1 MLVIDKPLGASSFD
15 VIRRLRRL
23 LHTRALG
30 HTGTLDPAATGVLC
44 VCTGWALKLMQ
55 FFDDDRKSYR
65 ATVRLGQSTET
76 DDSEGAIV
84 EERPVDVS
92 QADLEAALALFLGTI
107 EQVPPAYSAIKVAG
121 ERAYAKARRGED
133 VALRA
138 RPVRIDR
145 IDLVSYEAP
154 IAVVDIDCGKGTYV
168 RSVARD
174 LGAALGCGAHLAGL
188 RRTRSGVAEEGDA
201 IGLDEVEA
209 RLASAS
215 GDLAALPWLDTWRLL
230 DHLPSASLDDAGAAA
245 IRQGKRVPAG
255 VDGVGGVGSLVRVE
269 ASAEPGR
276 LLAVARVA
284 EGPAPTVVALQ
295 PVKVRPTSG
304 EASG

>member
-15 VIRRLRRL
+15 VIRRLRRV
-23 LHTRALG
+23 LHTRSLG

-44 VCTGWALKLMQ
+44 VCAGWALKLMQ

-65 ATVRLGQSTET
+65 ATVRLGQTTET
-76 DDSEGAIV
+76 DDREGAVI
-84 EERPVDVS
+84 EERPVDVDW
-92 QADLEAALALFLGTI
+92 AALEAALGPFVGTI
-107 EQVPPAYSAIKVAG
+107 EQVPPAFSAIKVAG

-145 IDLVSYEAP
+145 IELVSYEAP
-154 IAVVDIDCGKGTYV
+154 LAVLDIDCGKGTYV

-188 RRTRSGVAEEGDA
+188 RRTRSGTATESDA
-201 IGLDEVEA
+201 IGLDEVET
-209 RLASAS
+209 RLAAAS
-215 GDLAALPWLDTWRLL
+215 GDVGALPWLDPWRLL
-230 DHLPSASLDDAGAAA
+230 EHLPAATLDDAGAAA
-245 IRQGKRVPAG
+245 IRQGKRVPVG
-255 VDGVGGVGSLVRVE
+255 VADGGPGGALVRVD

-276 LLAVARVA
+276 LLAVARVEERRGA
-284 EGPAPTVVALQ
+284 LALLQ
-295 PVKVRPTSG
+295 PVKVRPASG